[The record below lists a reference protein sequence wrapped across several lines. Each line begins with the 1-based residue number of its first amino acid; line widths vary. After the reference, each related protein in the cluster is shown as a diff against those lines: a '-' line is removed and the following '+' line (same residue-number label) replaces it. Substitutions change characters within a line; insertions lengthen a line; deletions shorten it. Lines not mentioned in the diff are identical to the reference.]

1 MPPAA
6 ASREERNVPPTFCRR
21 QPVLSL
27 LTIAAACCLMLA
39 ADKPDR
45 AGGDVKAFVD
55 RRVEEWQPTADERR
69 FDDLRGVINR
79 INDDEHSF
87 LVQSYESRLA

>member
-1 MPPAA
+1 MGII
-6 ASREERNVPPTFCRR
+6 VTGIQVDCRLQSTTGCR
-21 QPVLSL
+21 GFEDALG
-27 LTIAAACCLMLA
+27 
-39 ADKPDR
+39 
-45 AGGDVKAFVD
+45 AGLRPRRRRCEVD

-69 FDDLRGVINR
+69 FDDLSGVVNR